1 MKKKRGRA
9 IAAIIFV
16 LLVAAVIFWLMRM
29 GPKFMKAEITSS
41 NGSHY
46 LIELPSDLQWTQLN
60 DNASLQ
66 YADHDTDLDVIV
78 IDESKAKIIS
88 FGLDYD
94 LETYMKIAS
103 RSLDSA
109 GMYVNKPVTINGNN
123 ALQTEI
129 RRKFKGKNVTY
140 RLTCI
145 ETPKFFYQLRV
156 QATDEEFLKRK
167 DDIAKIIASFRE
179 SEK

>member
-1 MKKKRGRA
+1 MKKRRA
-9 IAAIIFV
+9 LISVIVIVLIAF
-16 LLVAAVIFWLMRM
+16 AVVFWLMSRSSE
-29 GPKFMKAEITSS
+29 FMRAEATSS

-46 LIELPSDLQWTQLN
+46 EMQLPAEMEPASMDS
-60 DNASLQ
+60 ASLH
-66 YADHDTDLDVIV
+66 YEADSRELYVMV

-103 RSLDSA
+103 RTLDSA
-109 GMYVNKPVTINGNN
+109 GLYVNKPTTINGYK

-129 RRKFKGKNVTY
+129 KADHKGKKIVY

-145 ETPKFFYQLRV
+145 ETPKFFYQVL
-156 QATDEEFLKRK
+156 TWTLEERYEGNKE
-167 DDIAKIIASFRE
+167 DMETIVASFKE
-179 SEK
+179 IEQ